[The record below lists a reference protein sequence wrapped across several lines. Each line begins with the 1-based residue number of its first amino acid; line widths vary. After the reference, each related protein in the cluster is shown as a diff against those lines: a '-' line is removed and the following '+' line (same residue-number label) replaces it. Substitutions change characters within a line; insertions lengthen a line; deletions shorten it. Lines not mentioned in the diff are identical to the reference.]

1 MNNVLDQV
9 YRKNWI
15 KRCIE
20 FIVGL
25 FIISI
30 AYNLFTRKCNLVY
43 GVAGIG
49 LMVNSKTGMDNSFV
63 ILACNVLLLLISF
76 FTLGGKSTSKT
87 IAGSLLFPV
96 FVKLT
101 EDFSLVDIGNLE
113 PLLVVL
119 CSSLLTGLGLGLVFR
134 AGYTTGG
141 TDILNAICSKYGK
154 MSMGKAMYFTDLF
167 IILFAI
173 VVFDFPTFVYSVLNM
188 YIVSLIT
195 DRVVLGISGSK
206 AFYIV
211 TEHETDVK
219 RFITKNLHHGVTVLE
234 ARGGYT
240 GDMKKVIMCIVPTR
254 EYYSL
259 KEGVRQIDNNA
270 FFIVTDAYEVSG
282 GK

>member
-1 MNNVLDQV
+1 MNNVLDEV

-15 KRCIE
+15 KRYLE
-20 FIVGL
+20 FILGL
-25 FIISI
+25 FIIAVS
-30 AYNLFTRKCNLVY
+30 YNVFTRKCNLVY
-43 GVAGIG
+43 GVGGIG
-49 LMVNSKTGMDNSFV
+49 LMVNSLTGIDNSLT
-63 ILACNVLLLLISF
+63 ILVSNIFLLLISL
-76 FTLGGKSTSKT
+76 FTLGKKHTT
-87 IAGSLLFPV
+87 RTLAGSLLFPM

-101 EDFSLVDIGNLE
+101 EDFSYVDIGSLE
-113 PLLVVL
+113 PLLIVL
-119 CSSLLTGLGLGLVFR
+119 CSSLLTGLGLGLVFK

-141 TDILNAICSKYGK
+141 TDILNAICSKFGK
-154 MSMGKAMYFTDLF
+154 MSMGKAMYFTDL
-167 IILFAI
+167 IIIFFAI
-173 VVFDFPTFVYSVLNM
+173 FIFDFPTFVYSVLNM
-188 YIVSLIT
+188 YIISIIT
-195 DRVVLGISGSK
+195 DRVVLGISSSK
-206 AFYIV
+206 AFYIL

-259 KEGVRQIDNNA
+259 REGVREIDNNA